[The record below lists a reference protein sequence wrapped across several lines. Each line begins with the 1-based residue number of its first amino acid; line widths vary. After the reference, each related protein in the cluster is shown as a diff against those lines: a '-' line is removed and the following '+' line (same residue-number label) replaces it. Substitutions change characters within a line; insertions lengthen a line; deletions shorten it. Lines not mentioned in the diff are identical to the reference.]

1 MSFELREAAAAQP
14 LDETRRSRDE
24 FREWPGIDRCIGCGC
39 VPWVC
44 APGNKIPLLAA
55 VGNMG
60 LIVTAANTDGAVD
73 GGVTIGVAGTERGTG
88 AGTWDEA
95 LTAVVTDED
104 NDADDEDE
112 DEEDDTDDG

>member
-1 MSFELREAAAAQP
+1 MSFELQEATAAQP

-24 FREWPGIDRCIGCGC
+24 FREWPGIDRWVGCGC

-44 APGNKIPLLAA
+44 APGNKIPLLAV
-55 VGNMG
+55 VGSTG

-95 LTAVVTDED
+95 LTVVVTDD
-104 NDADDEDE
+104 NDADVEVE
-112 DEEDDTDDG
+112 GEEDDTNDS